1 MISALATVLLIIF
14 NMIPAPRATAQSL
27 KVGMTSKTL
36 FYLPFY
42 VGQKK
47 GFYNAE
53 NLKVEL
59 ILIGRSDVQ
68 LQALIAGEINFGTL
82 NSDSVILV
90 NEKGGNLKVIAGV
103 DNAAPYILVGGKAYK
118 KIDDLKGAR
127 LGVSGLRG
135 GATSILVDYLKSKG
149 LQYPR
154 DYAFSVISG
163 GTAARLTALE
173 SGAIA
178 AGVLGI
184 PYSDIAIDQGFNKL
198 GDTMELIP
206 TYQFNGI
213 TVQRHHRES
222 AMGGEKPRHR
232 GEVPQS
238 AYPLAALDS
247 RAAGA
252 GGGIIH
258 ERDGREAALRAAGR
272 GLLYQKQGVS
282 DRRLGDVRGTEGQH
296 RSAIQRRCL
305 ERTAAGARKVRRPK
319 LCPPSAEGIRT
330 IKSSRRSN
338 RSSRSNQRTAGG
350 MNQPHTLLRVLAYLS
365 FRLKACGNDGP
376 RKRIEFYPA
385 SCWESNPHR

>member
-1 MISALATVLLIIF
+1 MKKWLEIASVLIVCGTLQST
-14 NMIPAPRATAQSL
+14 APCGAQSL

-68 LQALIAGEINFGTL
+68 LQALIAGEIHFGTL
-82 NSDSVILV
+82 NSDGVILV

-118 KIDDLKGAR
+118 KIEDLRGAR

-154 DYAFSVISG
+154 DYTFTVISG

-178 AGVLGI
+178 AGILGI

-213 TVQRHHRES
+213 TVNPPWAEKNRATVVKFLKAHIRSLRWIHDQPDQATELFT
-222 AMGGEKPRHR
+222 AEMGVKQPYARR
-232 GEVPQS
+232 GIDYFTKNKVFPVDGSVTLEGLKVNIEVQF
-238 AYPLAALDS
+238 
-247 RAAGA
+247 
-252 GGGIIH
+252 
-258 ERDGREAALRAAGR
+258 RDGILKEPLPAPEKYADQSYVRQAQKEL
-272 GLLYQKQGVS
+272 GL
-282 DRRLGDVRGTEGQH
+282 
-296 RSAIQRRCL
+296 
-305 ERTAAGARKVRRPK
+305 
-319 LCPPSAEGIRT
+319 
-330 IKSSRRSN
+330 
-338 RSSRSNQRTAGG
+338 
-350 MNQPHTLLRVLAYLS
+350 
-365 FRLKACGNDGP
+365 
-376 RKRIEFYPA
+376 
-385 SCWESNPHR
+385 